1 MTQFTSSVE
10 YVGIEINVCLCSEK
24 LVGIREVWREPD
36 HNQHASDANFCI
48 AGSVDERIGD

>member
-10 YVGIEINVCLCSEK
+10 YVAIEINVCLCSEK